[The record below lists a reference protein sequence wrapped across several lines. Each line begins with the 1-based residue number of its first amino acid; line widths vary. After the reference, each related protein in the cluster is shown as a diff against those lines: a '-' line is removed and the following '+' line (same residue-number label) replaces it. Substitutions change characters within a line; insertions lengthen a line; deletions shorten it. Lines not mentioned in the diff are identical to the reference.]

1 MRKKPRRNRGL
12 AEVLVKRGGQ
22 GVLWA
27 GAGLVQFMPAYHVK
41 AVDTVAAGDAFNGGL
56 AAALAGCLPL
66 AEATQ
71 WGLAT
76 AALAVTRHGAQ
87 DSLPSRSEVQVLLA
101 RGVASA
107 DLTY

>member
-1 MRKKPRRNRGL
+1 ML
-12 AEVLVKRGGQ
+12 S
-22 GVLWA
+22 
-27 GAGLVQFMPAYHVK
+27 MPAYRVE

-56 AAALAGCLPL
+56 AGALANRLPL
-66 AEATQ
+66 AEAIR

-87 DSLPSRSEVQVLLA
+87 DSLPSRSEVQALLA

-107 DLTY
+107 DLAH